1 MATVT
6 TQYKKFQGDV
16 LDSAHKIWLAGL
28 GTVKTVGDESTD
40 LFNRLVERGKDVE
53 TRGKKEL
60 ASMRKELKKAADK
73 ASSKVET
80 RVDDLGDRVD
90 RQVTNALHRIG
101 VPSRDEIK
109 TLTHRV
115 EELSHKVDR
124 ISATPARTQ
133 KTVRKVFHVAPHEE
147 GWKVQVEGEDTP
159 ASLHDTKDTALNA
172 ARETAKKAEP
182 SQVIVHKLDGTIQT
196 QFSYGDD
203 AN

>member
-6 TQYKKFQGDV
+6 TQYKKFQGEV

-28 GTVKTVGDESTD
+28 GTVKTVGNEGTD
-40 LFNRLVERGKDVE
+40 LFNRLVERGQDVE

-60 ASMRKELKKAADK
+60 VSMRKELKKAADK
-73 ASSKVET
+73 ASSQVET
-80 RVDDLGDRVD
+80 RVDDLSELID

-101 VPSRDEIK
+101 VPTRNEIK

-115 EELSHKVDR
+115 EELSHKVDS
-124 ISATPARTQ
+124 IAGTPARA
-133 KTVRKVFHVAPHEE
+133 KKVVRKVFHVTPHEE

-159 ASLHDTKDTALNA
+159 TSLHDTKDTALNA

-196 QFSYGDD
+196 QFSYGDN